1 MRKLCFFFAMMLC
14 VFLASNAVFAQAE
27 DDVVVSEFAVNPTT
41 GKEYI
46 ELLVTKPGGINMQ
59 GWTVSDVSTR
69 AGATGATEG
78 DITLP
83 VASYLASVP
92 MGTYV
97 VIVLTTPAANANTIP
112 EDTSLADG
120 NGKLVLV
127 AGSTTGV
134 VSGGTLD
141 NATADNVQLYAGT
154 RAAGTLIDQVLVG
167 TNTTSFIAGAAWGD
181 NNGATT
187 ADNINAGA
195 AMPSNSIARFVPTGN
210 TLLEFKDNDTGVRY
224 TVDAGS
230 YGTPG
235 ATNTGVTDS
244 AVTNPTYATG
254 NVDAGSFNGIT
265 ITGAVGLAGNVTVH
279 GTMTLSS
286 GVVTTG
292 ASTLTIDCGGAISG
306 AGPTTYVNGNLKKN
320 YCATGV
326 KGFEVG
332 TANGYSPVSVT
343 ITAGTFPTDF
353 TVRAVQGPQPNV
365 KTPAA
370 ALQRY
375 WKLAATG
382 VTANLIFNYLD
393 ADVPPPPS
401 TENSFVIFKWDG
413 GFTMPGGSV
422 NTATNEASISGV
434 SDATLLSDWT
444 LAQPNAP
451 TAAEGTVSGTI
462 VDTAGNPVAGAVV
475 QLSGA
480 QNRKFITDANG
491 FYRFD
496 NVETNEFYLVT
507 PSRANY
513 SFNPGAQSFTQLGE
527 STQAL
532 FTGVPS
538 EQTLNPLDTPEYFV
552 RQHYLDFL
560 GREPDEAGFNYWS
573 DQILACNGD
582 PACIERRTIN
592 VSAAY
597 FLSIEFQRTGGLID
611 RLYRAS
617 YGRNPRYTE
626 FVADREAIARDVVV
640 GRSGWQA
647 QLADNEETFVN
658 NWVAR
663 RAFAAEFAGLSEA
676 EFVNRLISNTG
687 VNFAG
692 TERDAL
698 VRGLTADTLS
708 RAEVLQQIASDE
720 GFAKARF
727 NAAFVMMEYFGYLR
741 RDPDESGYAFWLDKL
756 NQFDGNFER
765 AEMVKAFINSS
776 EYRARFQQ

>member
-1 MRKLCFFFAMMLC
+1 MKKLGFVLASMFC
-14 VFLASNAVFAQAE
+14 VFLTCGAAFAQAE
-27 DDVVVSEFAVNPTT
+27 DDVVVNEFAVNPTT

-83 VASYLASVP
+83 AASYLSNVP

-97 VIVLTTPAANANTIP
+97 VIVLTTPVANTNTIP

-134 VSGGTLD
+134 VSGGVLD
-141 NATADNVQLYAGT
+141 NATSDNVHLYAGT
-154 RAAGTLIDQVLVG
+154 RAVGTLIDQVLAG
-167 TNTTSFIAGAAWGD
+167 TNTSYIAGATWGD
-181 NNGATT
+181 NNGATAT
-187 ADNINAGA
+187 DNVNAGVA
-195 AMPSNSIARFVPTGN
+195 IPSNAIARFVPTGN
-210 TLLEFKDNDTGVRY
+210 SVAGFQDNDTGARFA
-224 TVDAGS
+224 VDAAS
-230 YGTPG
+230 YGTPA
-235 ATNTGVTDS
+235 ATNTTVTDS
-244 AVTNPTYATG
+244 AVTNPTYASG
-254 NVDAGSFNGIT
+254 NVDAGSYNGLT
-265 ITGAVGLAGNVTVH
+265 TTADVGLAGNVTVH
-279 GTMTLSS
+279 GTMTISAGL
-286 GVVTTG
+286 VATG
-292 ASTLTIDCGGAISG
+292 ANTLTIDCAGSISG
-306 AGPTTYVNGNLKKN
+306 AGPTTYVNGGLKKN
-320 YCATGV
+320 YCAVGV

-332 TANGYSPVSVT
+332 TLNGYSPVSVN

-353 TVRAVQGPQPNV
+353 SVRAVQGPQPNV
-365 KTPAA
+365 KTPAS

-382 VTANLIFNYLD
+382 VTANLNFNYLD
-393 ADVPPPPS
+393 ADVPAPPA

-413 GFTMPGGSV
+413 GFTTPGGSV
-422 NTATNEASISGV
+422 STGTNEASISGV

-451 TAAEGTVSGTI
+451 TASEGTVSGTI

-475 QLSGA
+475 RLSGA

-491 FYRFD
+491 NYRFD
-496 NVETNEFYLVT
+496 NVETNGFYIVT
-507 PSRANY
+507 PSRVNY

-527 STQAL
+527 STQAG

-538 EQTLNPLDTPEYFV
+538 GQTANPLDTPEYFV

-560 GREPDEAGFNYWS
+560 GREPDEAGFNFWS
-573 DQILACNGD
+573 DQILSCNGD
-582 PACIERRTIN
+582 ADCLERRTVN

-597 FLSIEFQRTGGLID
+597 FLSAEFQRTGGLVD

-617 YGRNPRYTE
+617 YGRNPAYAE
-626 FVADREAIARDVVV
+626 FMPDRGLLARDVVV
-640 GRSGWQA
+640 GRGGWER
-647 QLADNEETFVN
+647 QLTANEETFIDG
-658 NWVAR
+658 WVGR
-663 RAFAAEFAGLSEA
+663 REFQAAFDSLSNAEY
-676 EFVNRLISNTG
+676 VDRLVSNTG
-687 VNFAG
+687 IRFTQ
-692 TERDAL
+692 TERDSL
-698 VRGLTADTLS
+698 VNGLGAGSLS
-708 RAEVLQQIASDE
+708 RAEALQRIAGNE
-720 GFAKARF
+720 NFAQARF

-741 RDPDESGYAFWLDKL
+741 RDPDESGYQFWLDKL

-765 AEMVKAFINSS
+765 AEMVKAFINSG
-776 EYRARFQQ
+776 EYRARFSR

>member
-741 RDPDESGYAFWLDKL
+741 RDPDEAGYAFWLDKL